1 MAHKVVITPF
11 AYNDEY
17 ETYVWYEEQHVGLGD
32 EFLNELEIAYRKI
45 ANNPHHYGFIDEN
58 KILRDYL
65 IRRFPYLEYPVKLI
79 YLFLP
84 QPLPFLM
91 HLET

>member
-17 ETYVWYEEQHVGLGD
+17 EAYVCYEEQHVGLGD

-65 IRRFPYLEYPVKLI
+65 IRRSHILLSIELRTIQLK
-79 YLFLP
+79 
-84 QPLPFLM
+84 
-91 HLET
+91 

>member
-1 MAHKVVITPF
+1 MKHAS
-11 AYNDEY
+11 
-17 ETYVWYEEQHVGLGD
+17 YEEQHVGLGD

-65 IRRFPYLEYPVKLI
+65 IRRFPYLIVYRIKDDTIEIL
-79 YLFLP
+79 LFIMLVNIL
-84 QPLPFLM
+84 QKNTVGANSTL
-91 HLET
+91 

>member
-65 IRRFPYLEYPVKLI
+65 IRRSHILLSIELRTIQLK
-79 YLFLP
+79 
-84 QPLPFLM
+84 
-91 HLET
+91 